1 VNRLTFLRRFQ
12 ASSDRFHATLSR
24 FVQPPFTGAFVHTH
38 PMAALSTFLT
48 ALVLALLPAAPADA
62 ADASPYPAAH
72 VVVHAGTCLTKS
84 EQRAAVASHHAIP
97 LGQAIKILREHGKRA
112 EVVRARLCR
121 HEGKLVYM
129 LTLLAHNGKVIRTS
143 VDAGNGELLVN
154 KR

>member
-1 VNRLTFLRRFQ
+1 
-12 ASSDRFHATLSR
+12 
-24 FVQPPFTGAFVHTH
+24 
-38 PMAALSTFLT
+38 
-48 ALVLALLPAAPADA
+48 
-62 ADASPYPAAH
+62 
-72 VVVHAGTCLTKS
+72 VHAGTCLTKS